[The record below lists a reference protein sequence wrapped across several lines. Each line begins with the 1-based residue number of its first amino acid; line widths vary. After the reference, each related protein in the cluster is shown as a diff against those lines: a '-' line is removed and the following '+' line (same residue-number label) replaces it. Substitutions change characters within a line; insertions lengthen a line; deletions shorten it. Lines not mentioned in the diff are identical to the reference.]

1 MELLLIIGE
10 GLEEIGPVFMELLEV
25 KVFTSGKFA
34 EEAEE
39 CEIVIGVLIV
49 VEETTFEEVISAGES
64 VEREETDSEILS
76 WLIISESE

>member
-10 GLEEIGPVFMELLEV
+10 GLEEIGPVFIELLEV

-39 CEIVIGVLIV
+39 CEIVIGALIV
-49 VEETTFEEVISAGES
+49 VVETTFEEVISAGES